1 MSSVTEGTNDMPRK
15 TMRFLNKYDG
25 RSGGGCC
32 VASPLWNGIT
42 FKSSSYISTTPSV
55 LPACWNSQN
64 LQLTRFSKTGDI
76 CFKSP
81 LGFRWI
87 FLFANLPLL
96 ANDSSRTRREDKTLA
111 TKGQFKCLLTLLC
124 KALHRCMISIGMSW
138 DREIMREKSLTIVTM
153 PRCPLW

>member
-1 MSSVTEGTNDMPRK
+1 
-15 TMRFLNKYDG
+15 MRFLNKYDG

-42 FKSSSYISTTPSV
+42 CKSSSYISTTPSI

-64 LQLTRFSKTGDI
+64 PQLTRFSNTADI

-87 FLFANLPLL
+87 FLFPNLALL
-96 ANDSSRTRREDKTLA
+96 TNDSSGTRREDKTLA
-111 TKGQFKCLLTLLC
+111 TKGKFK
-124 KALHRCMISIGMSW
+124 MSVDPPMQSSAQVHDFNRYVMGQR
-138 DREIMREKSLTIVTM
+138 DRETQKETGVS
-153 PRCPLW
+153 P